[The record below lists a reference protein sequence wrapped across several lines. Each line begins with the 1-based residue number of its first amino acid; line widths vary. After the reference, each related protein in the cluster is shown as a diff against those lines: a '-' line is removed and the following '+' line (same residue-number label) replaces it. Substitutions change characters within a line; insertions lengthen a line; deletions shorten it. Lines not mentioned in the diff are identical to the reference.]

1 MRKMIY
7 MVSTLAL
14 ATVMLGSCVS
24 KKKYAGAMNSNKALQ
39 SKNAELS
46 ADLTSANNKI
56 NALQKEVSTLS
67 SYYTA
72 ANTQLDLTQEQIKE
86 QQERLMRMQK
96 LIYEQHARTEALRK
110 KMADA
115 LVNFKAEELSVF
127 IKDGKVHVAL
137 QESLLFPSGSAVV
150 NENGKTA
157 LAKLAAV
164 LKQNPQIN
172 VEVEGH
178 TDNKPIKTAKY
189 PDNWALSGGRSTEI
203 VRILTEDYGIAPTR
217 VFASGHGE
225 FNPVASNDDEAGRAR
240 NRRTEIILEPK
251 LDELMDMIYERPS
264 TASQN

>member
-1 MRKMIY
+1 MRKIFQL
-7 MVSTLAL
+7 TAILAMAAL
-14 ATVMLGSCVS
+14 MLNSCVS
-24 KKKYAGAMNSNKALQ
+24 KKKYAGALDANKALAT
-39 SKNAELS
+39 KNAELS
-46 ADLTSANNKI
+46 SNLTSANNKI

-189 PDNWALSGGRSTEI
+189 PDNWALSVGRSTEI

>member
-1 MRKMIY
+1 M
-7 MVSTLAL
+7 LAL
-14 ATVMLGSCVS
+14 ATITLGSCVA
-24 KKKYAGAMNSNKALQ
+24 KKKYVSAMNSNKSLQ
-39 SKNAELS
+39 DKNAELY
-46 ADLTSANNKI
+46 ADLTKANNRI
-56 NALQKEVSTLS
+56 DALQKEVTTLG

-72 ANTQLDLTQEQIKE
+72 ANAQLDLSQDQIKE

-96 LIYEQHARTEALRK
+96 LIYEQHQRTEALRK

-115 LVNFKAEELSVF
+115 LVNFNAEELSIF

-137 QESLLFPSGSAVV
+137 QESLLFASGSAVV
-150 NENGKTA
+150 NEKGKTA

-189 PDNWALSGGRSTEI
+189 PDNWALSVGRATTI
-203 VRILTEDYGIAPTR
+203 VRILTDEYGVESTR

-225 FNPVASNDDEAGRAR
+225 FNPIASNDDEDGRAR

-251 LDELMDMIYERPS
+251 LDELMDLIYERPS
-264 TASQN
+264 TISQK

>member
-1 MRKMIY
+1 MRKIFQL
-7 MVSTLAL
+7 TAILAL
-14 ATVMLGSCVS
+14 AALMVSSCVS
-24 KKKYAGAMNSNKALQ
+24 KKKYTGAMNSVKALQ
-39 SKNAELS
+39 TRNAELS
-46 ADLTSANNKI
+46 AELTSANNKV

-67 SYYTA
+67 AYYTA

-86 QQERLMRMQK
+86 QQERMLRMQK

-150 NENGKTA
+150 NEKGKTA
-157 LAKLAAV
+157 LAKLASV
-164 LKQNPQIN
+164 LKQNPQIH

-189 PDNWALSGGRSTEI
+189 PDNWALSVGRSTAI
-203 VRILTEDYGIAPTR
+203 VRILTEEYGIENTR

-225 FNPVASNDDEAGRAR
+225 YNPIASNDNEAGRAR

-251 LDELMDMIYERPS
+251 LNELMDLIYERPS
-264 TASQN
+264 TISQK